1 MKKKIGF
8 VLPPIILAILTW
20 IWLFYKDGRYYEYN
34 NEFLFKP
41 LFFLHFVLP
50 IFYFIAMIVSIV
62 RLINPATRTMS
73 NVFYLITSIIFWL
86 FGVVGLI
93 AYFIITSG
101 V

>member
-8 VLPPIILAILTW
+8 VLPPIILTILTW

-34 NEFLFKP
+34 NEFLFLP
-41 LFFLHFVLP
+41 LFFLHFALP

-62 RLINPATRTMS
+62 RLTNPATRTMS